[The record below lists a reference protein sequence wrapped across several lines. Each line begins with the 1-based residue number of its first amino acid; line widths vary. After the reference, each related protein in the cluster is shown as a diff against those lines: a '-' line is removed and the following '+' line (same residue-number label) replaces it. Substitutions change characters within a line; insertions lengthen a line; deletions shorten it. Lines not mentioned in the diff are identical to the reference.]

1 MVTKAENYRER
12 HYRVQIYLRRIIMKF
27 MKKRKIRRIAS
38 LFMAVLM
45 VAALM
50 PGSITN
56 TKADDKTAESGVV
69 VDAGTWE
76 NNERTTNWDF
86 SKYSGSSSLTLA
98 EGDEVGRIKVA
109 AGTAYV
115 KTKGAGLSAQKTKD
129 AVIAV
134 PVDPT
139 ATSATLTLKFS
150 SNNNNRYVYV
160 GDKSGENAVICLNT
174 AGREELPNAVNINGD
189 KEATVTV

>member
-56 TKADDKTAESGVV
+56 TKADDKCEQA
-69 VDAGTWE
+69 
-76 NNERTTNWDF
+76 
-86 SKYSGSSSLTLA
+86 K
-98 EGDEVGRIKVA
+98 A
-109 AGTAYV
+109 A
-115 KTKGAGLSAQKTKD
+115 
-129 AVIAV
+129 
-134 PVDPT
+134 
-139 ATSATLTLKFS
+139 
-150 SNNNNRYVYV
+150 
-160 GDKSGENAVICLNT
+160 LN
-174 AGREELPNAVNINGD
+174 
-189 KEATVTV
+189 

>member
-1 MVTKAENYRER
+1 M
-12 HYRVQIYLRRIIMKF
+12 Q
-27 MKKRKIRRIAS
+27 
-38 LFMAVLM
+38 
-45 VAALM
+45 LM

-76 NNERTTNWDF
+76 NNERTTTWDF

-115 KTKGAGLSAQKTKD
+115 KTKGADYQLRKQRMLLLLFLLTQQQ
-129 AVIAV
+129 
-134 PVDPT
+134 
-139 ATSATLTLKFS
+139 TSATLTLEFS

-160 GDKSGENAVICLNT
+160 GDKSGENAIICLNT
-174 AGREELPNAVNINGD
+174 AGREELPNAVNI
-189 KEATVTV
+189 KC

>member
-1 MVTKAENYRER
+1 
-12 HYRVQIYLRRIIMKF
+12 MKF

-76 NNERTTNWDF
+76 NNERTTNNLGFFKILRKQFTYF
-86 SKYSGSSSLTLA
+86 S
-98 EGDEVGRIKVA
+98 R
-109 AGTAYV
+109 
-115 KTKGAGLSAQKTKD
+115 
-129 AVIAV
+129 
-134 PVDPT
+134 
-139 ATSATLTLKFS
+139 
-150 SNNNNRYVYV
+150 R
-160 GDKSGENAVICLNT
+160 
-174 AGREELPNAVNINGD
+174 
-189 KEATVTV
+189 

>member
-12 HYRVQIYLRRIIMKF
+12 HYRVQIYLRRTIMKF

-56 TKADDKTAESGVV
+56 TKADDKTADSGVV

-76 NNERTTNWDF
+76 NNERQQLGIF
-86 SKYSGSSSLTLA
+86 
-98 EGDEVGRIKVA
+98 
-109 AGTAYV
+109 
-115 KTKGAGLSAQKTKD
+115 Q
-129 AVIAV
+129 
-134 PVDPT
+134 
-139 ATSATLTLKFS
+139 
-150 SNNNNRYVYV
+150 
-160 GDKSGENAVICLNT
+160 NT
-174 AGREELPNAVNINGD
+174 QEKNHLL
-189 KEATVTV
+189 

>member
-1 MVTKAENYRER
+1 
-12 HYRVQIYLRRIIMKF
+12 MKF

-76 NNERTTNWDF
+76 NNEEQQPGIFQNTQ
-86 SKYSGSSSLTLA
+86 
-98 EGDEVGRIKVA
+98 E
-109 AGTAYV
+109 
-115 KTKGAGLSAQKTKD
+115 
-129 AVIAV
+129 AVH
-134 PVDPT
+134 
-139 ATSATLTLKFS
+139 LL
-150 SNNNNRYVYV
+150 
-160 GDKSGENAVICLNT
+160 
-174 AGREELPNAVNINGD
+174 
-189 KEATVTV
+189 

>member
-12 HYRVQIYLRRIIMKF
+12 HSRVQINLRRKIMKF

-56 TKADDKTAESGVV
+56 TKADDKTADSGVV

-76 NNERTTNWDF
+76 NNERTIFQNTQEKNHLLWQ
-86 SKYSGSSSLTLA
+86 KVMRLA
-98 EGDEVGRIKVA
+98 E
-109 AGTAYV
+109 
-115 KTKGAGLSAQKTKD
+115 
-129 AVIAV
+129 
-134 PVDPT
+134 
-139 ATSATLTLKFS
+139 
-150 SNNNNRYVYV
+150 
-160 GDKSGENAVICLNT
+160 
-174 AGREELPNAVNINGD
+174 
-189 KEATVTV
+189 

>member
-1 MVTKAENYRER
+1 MIAKAENYRER
-12 HYRVQIYLRRIIMKF
+12 HSRVQIYLRRIIMKF

-76 NNERTTNWDF
+76 NNERTATWDF
-86 SKYSGSSSLTLA
+86 SKYSGESLTLA

-109 AGTAYV
+109 AGKAYV
-115 KTKGAGLSAQKTKD
+115 KTGGAGLSAQKTKD

-139 ATSATLTLKFS
+139 ATSATLTFKVF
-150 SNNNNRYVYV
+150 
-160 GDKSGENAVICLNT
+160 
-174 AGREELPNAVNINGD
+174 
-189 KEATVTV
+189 

>member
-1 MVTKAENYRER
+1 
-12 HYRVQIYLRRIIMKF
+12 MKF

-76 NNERTTNWDF
+76 NNERITTWDF

-98 EGDEVGRIKVA
+98 EGDEVGRIKV
-109 AGTAYV
+109 
-115 KTKGAGLSAQKTKD
+115 L
-129 AVIAV
+129 
-134 PVDPT
+134 PVQHMLRLKEQDYQLRKQRMLLLLFL
-139 ATSATLTLKFS
+139 LTQQQHQLH
-150 SNNNNRYVYV
+150 
-160 GDKSGENAVICLNT
+160 L
-174 AGREELPNAVNINGD
+174 L
-189 KEATVTV
+189 

>member
-1 MVTKAENYRER
+1 
-12 HYRVQIYLRRIIMKF
+12 

-56 TKADDKTAESGVV
+56 TKADDKTAESGIV

-76 NNERTTNWDF
+76 NNERTTTWDF

-150 SNNNNRYVYV
+150 SNNNNR
-160 GDKSGENAVICLNT
+160 
-174 AGREELPNAVNINGD
+174 
-189 KEATVTV
+189 

>member
-56 TKADDKTAESGVV
+56 TKADDKTAESSRR
-69 VDAGTWE
+69 W
-76 NNERTTNWDF
+76 
-86 SKYSGSSSLTLA
+86 YM
-98 EGDEVGRIKVA
+98 
-109 AGTAYV
+109 
-115 KTKGAGLSAQKTKD
+115 
-129 AVIAV
+129 
-134 PVDPT
+134 
-139 ATSATLTLKFS
+139 
-150 SNNNNRYVYV
+150 
-160 GDKSGENAVICLNT
+160 GE
-174 AGREELPNAVNINGD
+174 
-189 KEATVTV
+189 

>member
-12 HYRVQIYLRRIIMKF
+12 HNRVQIYLRRIIMKF

-56 TKADDKTAESGVV
+56 TKADDKTADSGFV

-76 NNERTTNWDF
+76 NNERTTIWDF
-86 SKYSGSSSLTLA
+86 SKYSG
-98 EGDEVGRIKVA
+98 EK
-109 AGTAYV
+109 
-115 KTKGAGLSAQKTKD
+115 
-129 AVIAV
+129 
-134 PVDPT
+134 
-139 ATSATLTLKFS
+139 
-150 SNNNNRYVYV
+150 
-160 GDKSGENAVICLNT
+160 
-174 AGREELPNAVNINGD
+174 
-189 KEATVTV
+189 

>member
-1 MVTKAENYRER
+1 MIAKAENYRER
-12 HYRVQIYLRRIIMKF
+12 HSRVQIYLRRIIMKF

-76 NNERTTNWDF
+76 NNERTTTWDF
-86 SKYSGSSSLTLA
+86 SKYSGSSSLFH
-98 EGDEVGRIKVA
+98 
-109 AGTAYV
+109 
-115 KTKGAGLSAQKTKD
+115 LSAQKVMRL
-129 AVIAV
+129 A
-134 PVDPT
+134 
-139 ATSATLTLKFS
+139 
-150 SNNNNRYVYV
+150 
-160 GDKSGENAVICLNT
+160 E
-174 AGREELPNAVNINGD
+174 
-189 KEATVTV
+189 